1 MVKPVTP
8 YATFLLTIGAL
19 TMFASAKD
27 IPLIDVTVVAGES
40 ARLPCNIS
48 TSDIGDTVLLV
59 LWYREDL
66 GTPIYSVDARER
78 DFSQAELWSDERE
91 LGRRA
96 YFVRSGQTA
105 ALALDQTLP
114 RDQATYRCRVDFRIA
129 QTRNTRVNLTVIEP
143 PTHLVIQDEAGNN
156 RTSVVGPYTEGDSP
170 FLYCDVYGGR
180 PRPTVEWY
188 RDDRL
193 VTNKSVQVPGGQ
205 LRAEMALRALGRQDL
220 RSSLRCRAYNNH
232 RRPALESTV
241 VVDMNLRP
249 LDVRLL
255 GVGQPLSAGRRYDL
269 LCQSSGSRP
278 PAKITWWLDGA
289 RLDGSKE
296 TLSADGNTT
305 TSTLSFAASVD
316 DADKRLACRA
326 ENSAV
331 SSEALEDGA
340 RLQIH
345 YVPVTTLKLGTSLR
359 PESIREGS
367 DVYFDCHVKAQPPVT
382 RVEWRHNGRP
392 LGPSASR
399 GAGVILSNQ
408 SLVLQSVGRASGG
421 NYSCVGVN
429 SEGAGESKPF
439 HLDVLYAPTCKPNQS
454 RVIGVAKNERAN
466 ISCEVEANPADVSFQ
481 WAFNNS
487 ADSQDVAPSRISL
500 AGSVSYVTY
509 TPVTELDYGTLL
521 CWARNRVGRQR
532 SPCVF
537 HIVAAGRPDPVHNC
551 SVVNASTDSLS
562 VRCSEGFNGGL
573 PQSFQIEV
581 REAQSQHLRA
591 NVSSATPAFNV
602 GGLRPGERYQASVY
616 AHNPKGRSDPFV
628 ITAATVPAP
637 ERQLTASHQERPR
650 GSLLTPALSVVAG
663 VAAAL
668 LVVSLVTATLVRMLC
683 RRRARRQRQRRK
695 RNDAADA
702 QAAPSPDKSAALPAA
717 AAIAAKGDPAAAV
730 VAAALGG
737 PGYDGD
743 DKNPDVIPQPA
754 AVEHDEHADFLASCH
769 QNISTIEGSSTGVM
783 SPSRGRLQKQPQ
795 RAVTG
800 PGPGGGGPY
809 GSYCTLRN
817 GLPLRELA
825 PVSPPM
831 MHSGVE
837 QDLHTSAQ
845 TTGASLEHVGTPVG
859 VIAHMSSATLPRHW
873 QSPGA
878 VPAPASSVV
887 ATPAGYPVPP
897 RRHLYSSPVHL
908 LTSEQLTAA
917 GPVANKRESTV

>member
-129 QTRNTRVNLTVIEP
+129 QTRNTRVNLTIIEP

-591 NVSSATPAFNV
+591 NVSSATPAFSV

-637 ERQLTASHQERPR
+637 ERQLTASHQ
-650 GSLLTPALSVVAG
+650 
-663 VAAAL
+663 
-668 LVVSLVTATLVRMLC
+668 
-683 RRRARRQRQRRK
+683 
-695 RNDAADA
+695 
-702 QAAPSPDKSAALPAA
+702 
-717 AAIAAKGDPAAAV
+717 
-730 VAAALGG
+730 
-737 PGYDGD
+737 
-743 DKNPDVIPQPA
+743 
-754 AVEHDEHADFLASCH
+754 VEHDEHADFLASCH

-783 SPSRGRLQKQPQ
+783 SPSRGRMQKQPQ

-831 MHSGVE
+831 MHSGAE

-845 TTGASLEHVGTPVG
+845 TTGASLEHAGTPVG
-859 VIAHMSSATLPRHW
+859 VMAHMSSATLPRHW

-878 VPAPASSVV
+878 VPASASSVV